1 MTDEKFSYK
10 FVTEY
15 VIRKEIMNLDYSK
28 AAPNAPNG
36 DISVNIDRPT

>member
-1 MTDEKFSYK
+1 MIDEKFSYK

-28 AAPNAPNG
+28 AAPNG
-36 DISVNIDRPT
+36 DISVNINRPT